1 MSRFT
6 FWNALMGCLLR
17 IPSAMPEMGCLWSWI
32 TSIVGLPGKMNC
44 LWTRACD
51 LGLTINKFLY
61 SEHFLWEEV
70 LLKNLVL
77 TEDGLQYPQRIPAT
91 TPPPP
96 PISVGKVWFSPWC
109 PSQAYSSLKT
119 RVKASAGK
127 GTPIGKDA
135 RRKLWI
141 KPLKDTNLGVAQP
154 FLDPK
159 KRPF

>member
-32 TSIVGLPGKMNC
+32 TSIVGVPGKMNW

-91 TPPPP
+91 APPPP
-96 PISVGKVWFSPWC
+96 
-109 PSQAYSSLKT
+109 SQWEKYDLGLDVLVRLTPLLK
-119 RVKASAGK
+119 RGSKLRRGGG

-135 RRKLWI
+135 CRKLCI
-141 KPLKDTNLGVAQP
+141 KPLKETNLGVAQP
-154 FLDPK
+154 FLDP
-159 KRPF
+159 